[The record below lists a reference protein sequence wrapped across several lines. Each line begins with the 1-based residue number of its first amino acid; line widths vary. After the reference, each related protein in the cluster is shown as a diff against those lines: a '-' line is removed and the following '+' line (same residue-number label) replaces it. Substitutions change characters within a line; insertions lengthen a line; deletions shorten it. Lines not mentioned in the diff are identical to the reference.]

1 MAHEAGGI
9 SEKFGNRYE
18 ANWVAYQLLQLLN
31 EKILSV
37 IVEPIGDDEV
47 GVDVIIE
54 HHNGEKEYHQC
65 KSSNAN
71 SEYWLLSKLNQENIL
86 SNALFQ
92 IQRTGNEFHIV
103 SPLAFRNLSDL
114 SGSALNTNVNDFY
127 EHQIKNSKY
136 REKLFTQ
143 LCAFLNLDI

>member
-71 SEYWLLSKLNQENIL
+71 SEYWLLSKLNQEKE
-86 SNALFQ
+86 
-92 IQRTGNEFHIV
+92 IQEVNKFLRYYIGKPVNSSFHRTRRENVFIGKFLKDNGIIMCQHQQ
-103 SPLAFRNLSDL
+103 
-114 SGSALNTNVNDFY
+114 TNM
-127 EHQIKNSKY
+127 E
-136 REKLFTQ
+136 
-143 LCAFLNLDI
+143 